1 MGLLDILH
9 LDTKEKMELLLKRLY
24 ENEQTHLAVNNILLE
39 MEEEPDPS
47 DTDDDDYSTPFD
59 PDDDDDDDYSDE
71 DDQPDFPED
80 AFPDLLDDPNDPL
93 FSLVA
98 PTSPFS
104 SSPSNSGS
112 PAATSPFSSS
122 PAGSGFPAATTP
134 TSSSLPPKP
143 TVTDLTGE
151 KHELRVEMLPLL
163 PNPEAEL
170 DKLLGCDNIRRQIEH
185 LTALTRYNAQMHQIA
200 PDVPPHQVSLHAVFQ
215 GAPGT
220 GKTTL
225 CKIYASMLHK
235 AGALS
240 RGHVV
245 VANRSTFIGTRWG
258 DEEVIVA
265 ETLKAAK
272 GGVLMI
278 DEAYQLVTNHPNDP
292 GRLILQLMM
301 PMLADE
307 QNRDIAVV
315 LCGYKGLMQSLL
327 DMNEGLRSRFVN
339 VFDFPEFNIP
349 QLLEISRRRYRQYQY
364 HFTRQAWMRY
374 SDIIR
379 KGYEQRD
386 KKTWGNARFVANLLD
401 EVYIHHAQR
410 ITDSH
415 ITDRR
420 QSPWRPPHR
429 TAASDSNSIEV
440 FPTSALSARVISRT
454 QREIFRSSSAYYFAL

>member
-24 ENEQTHLAVNNILLE
+24 ENEQTHLAVNSILLE

-59 PDDDDDDDYSDE
+59 LDDDDDDYSDE

-98 PTSPFS
+98 
-104 SSPSNSGS
+104 
-112 PAATSPFSSS
+112 
-122 PAGSGFPAATTP
+122 P

-420 QSPWRPPHR
+420 QFLTI
-429 TAASDSNSIEV
+429 TAADIRPITLAPTTSNRRIG
-440 FPTSALSARVISRT
+440 F
-454 QREIFRSSSAYYFAL
+454 

>member
-1 MGLLDILH
+1 MWQSILWTCLLLHALFILNINIYMPMGLLQV
-9 LDTKEKMELLLKRLY
+9 LDLESKEKMELFIERLCA
-24 ENEQTHLAVNNILLE
+24 NEETCEVVNNILLE
-39 MEEEPDPS
+39 MEEEREETTTSSDPFG
-47 DTDDDDYSTPFD
+47 D
-59 PDDDDDDDYSDE
+59 
-71 DDQPDFPED
+71 
-80 AFPDLLDDPNDPL
+80 DLLN
-93 FSLVA
+93 
-98 PTSPFS
+98 PFS
-104 SSPSNSGS
+104 DLDIPD
-112 PAATSPFSSS
+112 
-122 PAGSGFPAATTP
+122 
-134 TSSSLPPKP
+134 KP
-143 TVTDLTGE
+143 TVTDQNGVQ
-151 KHELRVEMLPLL
+151 HELRVEVLPLL
-163 PNPEAEL
+163 EDPEAEL
-170 DKLLGCDNIRRQIEH
+170 DKMLGCEEIRKQIDQ
-185 LTALTRYNAQMHQIA
+185 LTALTRYNAQMKDVA

-258 DEEVIVA
+258 DEEVTVA
-265 ETLKAAK
+265 ETLKAAR

-327 DMNEGLRSRFVN
+327 DQNEGLRSRFVN
-339 VFDFPEFNIP
+339 VFDFPEFNIS

-364 HFTRQAWMRY
+364 HFTRQAWTCYR
-374 SDIIR
+374 DIIR

-420 QSPWRPPHR
+420 QFLTI
-429 TAASDSNSIEV
+429 TAADIR
-440 FPTSALSARVISRT
+440 PITLAPATSSHRIG
-454 QREIFRSSSAYYFAL
+454 F

>member
-24 ENEQTHLAVNNILLE
+24 ENEQTHLAVNSILLE

-59 PDDDDDDDYSDE
+59 LDDDDDDYSDE

-112 PAATSPFSSS
+112 PAAPTSPFSSS

-151 KHELRVEMLPLL
+151 KHELRVDMLPLL

-170 DKLLGCDNIRRQIEH
+170 DKLLGCDDIRRQIEH

-200 PDVPPHQVSLHAVFQ
+200 PDVPPHKVSLHAIFQ

-225 CKIYASMLHK
+225 CKIYAALLHK

-240 RGHVV
+240 KGHVV
-245 VANRSTFIGTRWG
+245 VASRSTFIGTRWG
-258 DEEVIVA
+258 DDEAVVHAVLE
-265 ETLKAAK
+265 AAK

-278 DEAYQLVTNHPNDP
+278 DEAYQLVSDNPNDP
-292 GRLILQLMM
+292 GRLTLQLMM
-301 PMLADE
+301 PLLADE
-307 QNRDIAVV
+307 QNRDIAIV
-315 LCGYKGLMQSLL
+315 LCGYKGAMQRIFDL
-327 DMNEGLRSRFVN
+327 NEGLRSRFVN
-339 VFDFPEFNIP
+339 VFDFPEFSVP
-349 QLLEISRRRYRQYQY
+349 QLLEISRRRFGVHHY
-364 HFTRQAWMRY
+364 HFTRQAWAHY
-374 SDIIR
+374 CDILR
-379 KGYEQRD
+379 QGYDHRD
-386 KKTWGNARFVANLLD
+386 KKTWANARVVANLLD
-401 EVYIHHAQR
+401 EVYTRHAQR
-410 ITDSH
+410 ITTH
-415 ITDRR
+415 NITDRD
-420 QSPWRPPHR
+420 QFFTI
-429 TAASDSNSIEV
+429 TAADIKPITL
-440 FPTSALSARVISRT
+440 PTPTPV
-454 QREIFRSSSAYYFAL
+454 QRIGFTVTPNMKKRE

>member
-1 MGLLDILH
+1 MEN
-9 LDTKEKMELLLKRLY
+9 KEMMNAPITNLAQSTTTDVPTEKKTVEETEK
-24 ENEQTHLAVNNILLE
+24 NEE
-39 MEEEPDPS
+39 WEGEGSEEEEVWDN
-47 DTDDDDYSTPFD
+47 PF
-59 PDDDDDDDYSDE
+59 E
-71 DDQPDFPED
+71 DNE
-80 AFPDLLDDPNDPL
+80 L
-93 FSLVA
+93 FN
-98 PTSPFS
+98 PFS
-104 SSPSNSGS
+104 DDEPFGEMGSSDSLTLEKPS
-112 PAATSPFSSS
+112 
-122 PAGSGFPAATTP
+122 
-134 TSSSLPPKP
+134 
-143 TVTDLTGE
+143 VTDQFGE

-163 PNPEAEL
+163 ENPEAEL
-170 DKLLGCDNIRRQIEH
+170 DKMLGCEEIRQQIER
-185 LTALTRYNAQMHQIA
+185 LTALTRYNAQLKEVA
-200 PDVPPHQVSLHAVFQ
+200 PDIPPHKVSLHAVFQ

-225 CKIYASMLHK
+225 CKIYAALLHQ

-258 DEEVIVA
+258 DEEVAVA

-278 DEAYQLVTNHPNDP
+278 DEAYQLVTRHPNDP

-315 LCGYKGLMQSLL
+315 LCGYKGLMQELL
-327 DMNEGLRSRFVN
+327 DQNEGLRSRFVN
-339 VFDFPEFNIP
+339 VFNFPEFSVQ
-349 QLLEISRRRYRQYQY
+349 QLLEISRRRYSQYQY

-374 SDIIR
+374 RAIIR
-379 KGYEQRD
+379 KGYDQRD

-410 ITDSH
+410 ITGNN

-420 QSPWRPPHR
+420 QFLTI
-429 TAASDSNSIEV
+429 TAADIKPV
-440 FPTSALSARVISRT
+440 TLPIST
-454 QREIFRSSSAYYFAL
+454 VPPKIGF

>member
-24 ENEQTHLAVNNILLE
+24 ENEQTHLAVNSILLE

-59 PDDDDDDDYSDE
+59 LDDDDDDYSDE

-98 PTSPFS
+98 TTSPFSSSPADSGSLVAPTSPFS

-112 PAATSPFSSS
+112 
-122 PAGSGFPAATTP
+122 PAATTP

-349 QLLEISRRRYRQYQY
+349 QLLEISRRRFRQYQY

-420 QSPWRPPHR
+420 QFLTI
-429 TAASDSNSIEV
+429 TAADIRPITLAPTTSNRRIG
-440 FPTSALSARVISRT
+440 F
-454 QREIFRSSSAYYFAL
+454 

>member
-1 MGLLDILH
+1 MGLLDILQ

-24 ENEQTHLAVNNILLE
+24 ENEQTRLAVNNILFE
-39 MEEEPDPS
+39 MSEETTPS
-47 DTDDDDYSTPFD
+47 DT
-59 PDDDDDDDYSDE
+59 DDDDDDYSDE

-80 AFPDLLDDPNDPL
+80 AFPDFFDDSDDPL
-93 FSLVA
+93 FPLID

-104 SSPSNSGS
+104 SSPADSD
-112 PAATSPFSSS
+112 
-122 PAGSGFPAATTP
+122 FPAATA
-134 TSSSLPPKP
+134 SSSSILPKP

-170 DKLLGCDNIRRQIEH
+170 DKMLGCDNIRRQIER
-185 LTALTRYNAQMHQIA
+185 LTALTRYNAQLKNLA
-200 PDVPPHQVSLHAVFQ
+200 PDVPSHQVSLHAVFQ

-258 DEEVIVA
+258 DEEQAVA

-307 QNRDIAVV
+307 QDRDIAVV

-327 DMNEGLRSRFVN
+327 DQNEGLRSRFVN
-339 VFDFPEFNIP
+339 VFDFPEFNIQ

-374 SDIIR
+374 RDIIR
-379 KGYEQRD
+379 QGYDQRD

-420 QSPWRPPHR
+420 QLLTI
-429 TAASDSNSIEV
+429 TAADIRPISLA
-440 FPTSALSARVISRT
+440 PTSSNRRIG
-454 QREIFRSSSAYYFAL
+454 F

>member
-1 MGLLDILH
+1 
-9 LDTKEKMELLLKRLY
+9 
-24 ENEQTHLAVNNILLE
+24 
-39 MEEEPDPS
+39 
-47 DTDDDDYSTPFD
+47 
-59 PDDDDDDDYSDE
+59 
-71 DDQPDFPED
+71 
-80 AFPDLLDDPNDPL
+80 
-93 FSLVA
+93 
-98 PTSPFS
+98 
-104 SSPSNSGS
+104 
-112 PAATSPFSSS
+112 
-122 PAGSGFPAATTP
+122 
-134 TSSSLPPKP
+134 
-143 TVTDLTGE
+143 
-151 KHELRVEMLPLL
+151 
-163 PNPEAEL
+163 
-170 DKLLGCDNIRRQIEH
+170 
-185 LTALTRYNAQMHQIA
+185 
-200 PDVPPHQVSLHAVFQ
+200 
-215 GAPGT
+215 
-220 GKTTL
+220 
-225 CKIYASMLHK
+225 MLHK

-420 QSPWRPPHR
+420 QFLTI
-429 TAASDSNSIEV
+429 TAADIRPITLAPTTSNRRIG
-440 FPTSALSARVISRT
+440 F
-454 QREIFRSSSAYYFAL
+454 

>member
-1 MGLLDILH
+1 ME
-9 LDTKEKMELLLKRLY
+9 KFEKMNAPITNMAQPTTTNVPTEK
-24 ENEQTHLAVNNILLE
+24 QAVE
-39 MEEEPDPS
+39 ETERKDDWQWEGSEEETEYLEFEKAVMDWIKELDEDESSNDEDGEDDDEFVS
-47 DTDDDDYSTPFD
+47 DDEEDDEEDEENTDDGSELDKLLADI
-59 PDDDDDDDYSDE
+59 
-71 DDQPDFPED
+71 
-80 AFPDLLDDPNDPL
+80 DLDN
-93 FSLVA
+93 
-98 PTSPFS
+98 PFS
-104 SSPSNSGS
+104 SDGPFGKKDSFDAPELEKPS
-112 PAATSPFSSS
+112 
-122 PAGSGFPAATTP
+122 
-134 TSSSLPPKP
+134 
-143 TVTDLTGE
+143 VTDQFGE
-151 KHELRVEMLPLL
+151 KRELRVEMLPLL
-163 PNPEAEL
+163 DNPEVEL
-170 DKLLGCDNIRRQIEH
+170 DKMLGCEEIRRQIEQ
-185 LTALTRYNAQMHQIA
+185 LTALTRYNAQMKKIA
-200 PDVPPHQVSLHAVFQ
+200 PDIPPHKVSLHAIFQ

-240 RGHVV
+240 KGHVV

-258 DEEVIVA
+258 DEEVAVA

-278 DEAYQLVTNHPNDP
+278 DEAYQLVTKHPNDP

-315 LCGYKGLMQSLL
+315 LCGYKGLMQELL
-327 DMNEGLRSRFVN
+327 DQNEGLRSRFVN
-339 VFDFPEFNIP
+339 VFNFPEFSVQ

-374 SDIIR
+374 RDIIR
-379 KGYEQRD
+379 KGYDQRD

-410 ITDSH
+410 ITGSN

-420 QSPWRPPHR
+420 QFLTI
-429 TAASDSNSIEV
+429 TAADIKPV
-440 FPTSALSARVISRT
+440 TLPLSTVTPKIG
-454 QREIFRSSSAYYFAL
+454 F

>member
-1 MGLLDILH
+1 METRETMNALITDMAQPTTINVPAEKKTVEETEKNEEWRWEGSEEEAEYLEFEKAVRDWLKEWDENDSSEEVDGEDDQELFMDGDDDKEDEEEEETVEEDLETYFEGKETYGPFSPEYTNLLDIP
-9 LDTKEKMELLLKRLY
+9 EK
-24 ENEQTHLAVNNILLE
+24 
-39 MEEEPDPS
+39 PS
-47 DTDDDDYSTPFD
+47 
-59 PDDDDDDDYSDE
+59 
-71 DDQPDFPED
+71 
-80 AFPDLLDDPNDPL
+80 
-93 FSLVA
+93 
-98 PTSPFS
+98 
-104 SSPSNSGS
+104 
-112 PAATSPFSSS
+112 
-122 PAGSGFPAATTP
+122 
-134 TSSSLPPKP
+134 
-143 TVTDLTGE
+143 VTDQFGE

-163 PNPEAEL
+163 ENPEKEL
-170 DKLLGCDNIRRQIEH
+170 DKMLGCEEIKKQIEK
-185 LTALTRYNAQMHQIA
+185 LTALTRYNAQMKKIA
-200 PDVPPHQVSLHAVFQ
+200 PDIPPHKVSLHAVFQ

-258 DEEVIVA
+258 DEEVAVA

-278 DEAYQLVTNHPNDP
+278 DEAYQLVTKHPNDP

-315 LCGYKGLMQSLL
+315 LCGYKGLIQELL
-327 DMNEGLRSRFVN
+327 DQNEGLRSRFVN
-339 VFDFPEFNIP
+339 VFDFPEFSVQ

-374 SDIIR
+374 RDIIR
-379 KGYEQRD
+379 KGYDQRD

-410 ITDSH
+410 ITGH
-415 ITDRR
+415 NITDRR
-420 QSPWRPPHR
+420 QFLTI
-429 TAASDSNSIEV
+429 TAADIKPV
-440 FPTSALSARVISRT
+440 TLPTSTSAPKIGF
-454 QREIFRSSSAYYFAL
+454 Q

>member
-1 MGLLDILH
+1 M
-9 LDTKEKMELLLKRLY
+9 EKSEMMNAPITNLAQPTTTNVPTENQTVEETERKDEWQWEGSEEEAEYLEFQRTIREWLKDWD
-24 ENEQTHLAVNNILLE
+24 ENESSDEENSEEDDVFLPEDDDEDEEEEENKDEKGELDKLLE
-39 MEEEPDPS
+39 
-47 DTDDDDYSTPFD
+47 DTD
-59 PDDDDDDDYSDE
+59 
-71 DDQPDFPED
+71 
-80 AFPDLLDDPNDPL
+80 
-93 FSLVA
+93 LVN
-98 PTSPFS
+98 PFS
-104 SSPSNSGS
+104 SDGPFGKMDSSDTSELEKPS
-112 PAATSPFSSS
+112 
-122 PAGSGFPAATTP
+122 
-134 TSSSLPPKP
+134 
-143 TVTDLTGE
+143 VTDQFGD
-151 KHELRVEMLPLL
+151 KRELRVEMLPLL
-163 PNPEAEL
+163 ENPEAEL
-170 DKLLGCDNIRRQIEH
+170 DKMLGCEEIRQQIEK
-185 LTALTRYNAQMHQIA
+185 LTALTRYNAQLKKIA
-200 PDVPPHQVSLHAVFQ
+200 PDIPPHKVSLHAIFQ

-258 DEEVIVA
+258 DEEVAVA

-278 DEAYQLVTNHPNDP
+278 DEAYQLVTKHPNDP

-315 LCGYKGLMQSLL
+315 LCGYKGLIQELL
-327 DMNEGLRSRFVN
+327 DQNEGLRSRFVN
-339 VFDFPEFNIP
+339 VFNFPEFSVQ

-374 SDIIR
+374 REIIR
-379 KGYEQRD
+379 KGYDQRD

-401 EVYIHHAQR
+401 EVYVHHAQR
-410 ITDSH
+410 ITGSN

-420 QSPWRPPHR
+420 QFLTI
-429 TAASDSNSIEV
+429 TAADIKPV
-440 FPTSALSARVISRT
+440 TLPLSTVTPKIG
-454 QREIFRSSSAYYFAL
+454 F